1 MHLLA
6 LCVVFFFWN
15 YIQGQFRHQDT
26 QEKMP
31 LREDRPLIL
40 HKRKNSMDL
49 VASFNVEFLEPED
62 SDWGTYM
69 YIHI

>member
-6 LCVVFFFWN
+6 LCVVFFWN
-15 YIQGQFRHQDT
+15 YIQGQFRHQET

-31 LREDRPLIL
+31 LGEDRTLIL

-49 VASFNVEFLEPED
+49 VV
-62 SDWGTYM
+62 
-69 YIHI
+69 